1 MPYCLEMLERMTKDQ
16 KVASLR
22 SYIAY
27 LQTECPD
34 PDFLDA
40 LVLVKMFNES
50 AIELGSTSII
60 DESAALN
67 DFVFSKLLDARDY
80 IDRPY
85 YDQSFD
91 YEATIQ
97 KFESNISKDYTKL
110 PVVSAATIF
119 DAISLCPLN
128 SDTPKRVIDEFISKE
143 NDGAISHH
151 VVYRMVESKDLPD
164 NSVSVTLLN
173 EATGKRIKANFSRS
187 ATLRI
192 FG

>member
-60 DESAALN
+60 DEAAAIN
-67 DFVFSKLLDARDY
+67 DFVFSKLLDAREY

-91 YEATIQ
+91 YEATI
-97 KFESNISKDYTKL
+97 
-110 PVVSAATIF
+110 
-119 DAISLCPLN
+119 
-128 SDTPKRVIDEFISKE
+128 
-143 NDGAISHH
+143 
-151 VVYRMVESKDLPD
+151 
-164 NSVSVTLLN
+164 
-173 EATGKRIKANFSRS
+173 
-187 ATLRI
+187 
-192 FG
+192 